1 MSSLSVSLY
10 IYIYIYICMLTKK
23 KNRFPKVSKEV
34 LKETLNSVATRV
46 GSKEAEKKWVCR

>member
-1 MSSLSVSLY
+1 MPSY
-10 IYIYIYICMLTKK
+10 IGIAN

-34 LKETLNSVATRV
+34 LKETLNGVATRV

>member
-1 MSSLSVSLY
+1 MSSLSVSL
-10 IYIYIYICMLTKK
+10 YIYIYICMLTKK

>member
-10 IYIYIYICMLTKK
+10 IYIYIYMHANKK